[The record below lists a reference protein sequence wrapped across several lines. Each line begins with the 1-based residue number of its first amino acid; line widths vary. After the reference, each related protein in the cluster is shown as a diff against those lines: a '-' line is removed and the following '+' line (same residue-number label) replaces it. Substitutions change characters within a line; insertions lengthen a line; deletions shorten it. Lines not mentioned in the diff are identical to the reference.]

1 MQQHV
6 IKLNIIK
13 LNKLIHKVKTKYEK
27 KINNDPDFRT
37 KFSKVCNL
45 LGIDPVVVK
54 K

>member
-1 MQQHV
+1 MEDVLLKQADQ
-6 IKLNIIK
+6 
-13 LNKLIHKVKTKYEK
+13 YEK